1 MTAEPIT
8 YLSAFLVGL
17 MGGSHCIGMCG
28 GIMGA
33 LTLAIPPEQR
43 SFKKISP
50 LLLSYNFGRILS
62 YTVAGAIAGAIGW
75 FLAGQHQVFGP
86 ILRWFAGLMLIAMGL
101 YLASWWS
108 GLTKL
113 EAVGAHLW
121 KHLQPFSQRLL
132 PVRTPGQALLL
143 GGIWGWLPCGLV
155 YSALAWS
162 ASAASIGEAAL
173 LMTFFGLGTLPAVLA
188 TGYFA
193 KQITRFQRLRA
204 VRAITGLLLIG
215 FGLWTLPI
223 WHMLLHSGAH
233 HHMH

>member
-1 MTAEPIT
+1 RSDRRRDRLVSGRTA
-8 YLSAFLVGL
+8 SG
-17 MGGSHCIGMCG
+17 
-28 GIMGA
+28 
-33 LTLAIPPEQR
+33 
-43 SFKKISP
+43 
-50 LLLSYNFGRILS
+50 
-62 YTVAGAIAGAIGW
+62 
-75 FLAGQHQVFGP
+75 FGP

-204 VRAITGLLLIG
+204 VRAITGDRKSTRLNSSHVKISYAVFCLKKKI
-215 FGLWTLPI
+215 I
-223 WHMLLHSGAH
+223 
-233 HHMH
+233 